1 MNCRQRSRCHAI
13 RTPPGGEA
21 PMAGQQFVAK
31 FSSDSFRSI
40 AVAVRECANSLITKE
55 PLGDRKVAVTKI
67 LRGEIGAELIEDV
80 TKAQG
85 LPQPASTPMSGCS
98 RHAAKQRGAVSKW
111 RFSDACE
118 SDCRAIGCASQ

>member
-1 MNCRQRSRCHAI
+1 
-13 RTPPGGEA
+13 
-21 PMAGQQFVAK
+21 MAGQQFVAK

-80 TKAQG
+80 TKAG
-85 LPQPASTPMSGCS
+85 PSAASLHANVRLLTPCCAAASS
-98 RHAAKQRGAVSKW
+98 RLKMEIR
-111 RFSDACE
+111 
-118 SDCRAIGCASQ
+118 